1 MSKSRR
7 TIKLAYSVWPTG
19 RHASAWRLPE
29 AFNGGTVDP
38 AYLADTVRTAERG
51 LFDYYF
57 AGNAISS
64 TAESQKTWHN
74 DVFKIEGFTL
84 ASYAAAISRNIGLV
98 VTVNSTYAD
107 PYDTARALVSLDHL
121 SGGRAGLN
129 VVLGADGIDVAAPNY
144 GRDKHPERGD
154 KYARAEE
161 FIDVLQ
167 QLSDSWE
174 DGWYV
179 DDRDRGVFIDSSKGH
194 PIDFRGN
201 FYSVKGP
208 LNVPRPPQGQVP
220 IVHAGG
226 SDQSLRFGA
235 KYADVRFSPFVSTDW
250 NRDYYRK
257 VKSRLAEFGRDADDQ
272 FIIPGITFYVAGTSA
287 EAHRKF
293 REVQNLVISEYAPQQ
308 IAALTGVAID
318 RRLPNE
324 RVVDVFDERTFDSH
338 PWLKTALEAFGDE
351 SVTLFDLFH
360 YVTNKGHLNQP
371 PIVGSA
377 KYVANWIAENFEA
390 RAFDGVKLFPAY
402 ARSPLDNFV
411 DLVIPELQRLGVYK
425 TGYEASTLRGHLG
438 LSVPPNRY
446 TKVASKRQ
454 AEPVLA

>member
-1 MSKSRR
+1 MSKTIR
-7 TIKLAYSVWPTG
+7 TVKLAYSVWPTG

-38 AYLADTVRTAERG
+38 VYLADTVCAAERG

-84 ASYAAAISRNIGLV
+84 ASYAAAISKNIGLV

-161 FIDVLQ
+161 FIDVIQ
-167 QLSDSWE
+167 QLSDSWQ
-174 DGWYV
+174 DGWYL
-179 DDRDRGVFIDSSKGH
+179 DDREGGVFIDSSKGR
-194 PIDFRGN
+194 PINFQGR
-201 FYSVKGP
+201 FYSVRGP

-226 SDQSLRFGA
+226 SEQSLRYGA
-235 KYADVRFSPFVSTDW
+235 KYADVRFSPFVTPEW

-257 VKSRLAEFGRDADDQ
+257 VKSRLAEFGRDPDDQ
-272 FIIPGITFYVAGTSA
+272 FIIPGITFYVAGTAA

-293 REVQNLVISEYAPQQ
+293 KEVQDLVISEYAPQQ
-308 IAALTGVAID
+308 ITALTGVALD
-318 RRLPNE
+318 RHLPTA
-324 RVVDVFDERTFDSH
+324 RIVDVFDDAVFAQH
-338 PWLKTALEAFGDE
+338 PWLRTALLAFGNE
-351 SVTLFDLFH
+351 SVTLRDLFH

-377 KYVANWIAENFEA
+377 KQVAGWIAENFEA

-402 ARSPLDNFV
+402 ARGPLDNFV

-438 LSVPPNRY
+438 LPVPANRY
-446 TKVASKRQ
+446 AKSANAPRS
-454 AEPVLA
+454 EPIPA

>member
-1 MSKSRR
+1 MSRPKR
-7 TIKLAYSVWPTG
+7 TVKLAYSVWPTG

-38 AYLADTVRTAERG
+38 VYLADTVRAAERG

-84 ASYAAAISRNIGLV
+84 ASYAAAISKNIGLV

-129 VVLGADGIDVAAPNY
+129 VVLGADGVDTAAPNY

-161 FIDVLQ
+161 FIDVVQ

-179 DDRDRGVFIDSSKGH
+179 DDRDNGVFIDSGKGH
-194 PIDFRGN
+194 AIEFDGK

-226 SDQSLRFGA
+226 SEQSLRYGA
-235 KYADVRFSPFVSTDW
+235 KYADVRFSPFVTPDW

-257 VKSRLAEFGRDADDQ
+257 VKSCLAEFGRDPDDQ
-272 FIIPGITFYVAGTSA
+272 FIIPGITFYVAGTAA

-293 REVQNLVISEYAPQQ
+293 REVQNLVITEYAPQQ
-308 IAALTGVAID
+308 IAALTKVPLD

-324 RVVDVFDERTFDSH
+324 RIVDVFDEAAFNAN
-338 PWLKTALEAFGDE
+338 PWLHTALLAFGDE
-351 SVTLFDLFH
+351 SVTLRDLFH

-377 KYVANWIAENFEA
+377 KQVAGWIAENFEA
-390 RAFDGVKLFPAY
+390 RTFDGVKLFPAY
-402 ARSPLDNFV
+402 ARSPLDSFV

-425 TGYEASTLRGHLG
+425 TAYEASTLRGHLG
-438 LSVPPNRY
+438 LPVPPNRY
-446 TKVASKRQ
+446 AKAPAARR
-454 AEPVLA
+454 AEPVPA